1 MYTRF
6 FKIIIYI
13 SLIAQWLFMVK
24 NYLISC
30 HNRLTQSSYVNEML
44 IFESNFF
51 LVLKRDNERS
61 NSFSQKPLCD
71 NSISTFILSVLS
83 LCC

>member
-1 MYTRF
+1 
-6 FKIIIYI
+6 
-13 SLIAQWLFMVK
+13 MVK

-30 HNRLTQSSYVNEML
+30 HNRLTQSSYVKEML

-61 NSFSQKPLCD
+61 NSFSQKSLRD
-71 NSISTFILSVLS
+71 NSISTFILSAYVVE
-83 LCC
+83 